1 MLKSLLIAATVTT
14 TSVAAQ
20 VPGLTGT
27 IVVTN
32 KTPST
37 ATIIDV
43 GSGRTLATLPTGP
56 GPHEIALTKNGATA
70 VVTDYSGPQGT
81 RKTLTVLDIPGMKV
95 VRTIE
100 LGDYRSPHGIQFL
113 PGDSLVVV
121 TSEAS
126 RNVIIVHV
134 ASGEIRKAIPTNF
147 PGSHMIGVTANA
159 TRGYTSNGA
168 GNSVSE
174 LDLKS
179 GTFLRSWPV
188 PAGPEAINVT
198 PDGKEVW
205 VGSNTTHVVSVLDP
219 ATGTVTQ
226 VADSVAW
233 PYRVLY
239 TPDVKTVIIPDLGN
253 EHVRFIERSSR
264 RELSRL
270 TLPGAG
276 PQGITMTPNATFVFL
291 SLSKQAKVAI
301 IDMKTRTVVGH
312 LDAGNTPDGIVYST
326 RVLTG
331 GR

>member
-1 MLKSLLIAATVTT
+1 MKQTLLTAMVIAGTSLG
-14 TSVAAQ
+14 AQ
-20 VPGLTGT
+20 VPDLTGT
-27 IVVTN
+27 IIVTN

-56 GPHEIALTKNGATA
+56 GPHEIAITANGATA

-81 RKTLTVLDIPGMKV
+81 RKTLTVLDVPGMKV

-100 LGDYRSPHGIQFL
+100 LGQYTAPHGIHFL

-121 TSEAS
+121 TSEGS
-126 RNVIIVHV
+126 NNVIIVHV
-134 ASGEIRKAIPTNF
+134 ATGEIRKAIPTNF
-147 PGSHMIGVTANA
+147 RGSHMIGVTANA

-174 LDLKS
+174 VDLKA

-188 PAGPEAINVT
+188 PNGPEAINVT

-219 ATGTVTQ
+219 ATGTVSQ

-233 PYRVLY
+233 PYRVLF

-253 EHVRFIERSSR
+253 ETVRFIERASR
-264 RELSRL
+264 KEISRL
-270 TLPGAG
+270 MLPGAG
-276 PQGITMTPNATFVFL
+276 PQGITMSPDAKYTFL

-301 IDMKTRTVVGH
+301 IDMKTRAVVAH
-312 LDAGNTPDGIVYST
+312 LDAGNTPDGIVYTT